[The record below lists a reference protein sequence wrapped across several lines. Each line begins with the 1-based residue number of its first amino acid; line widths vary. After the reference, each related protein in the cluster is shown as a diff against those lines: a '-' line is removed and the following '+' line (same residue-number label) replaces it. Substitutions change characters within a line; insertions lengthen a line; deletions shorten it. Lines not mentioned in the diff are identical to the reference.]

1 MKRIL
6 IVLPMYNEENSIVS
20 TLKGLIPICKDNS
33 YEILIV
39 DDGSVD
45 ASYNVS
51 KDTSQSIIPLKD
63 DPRMTMSAPS
73 VTPDKRKTETRKLVW
88 ASKTEKDKLFK
99 DFIIFMLQKFYTD
112 VEIEENVIKSIVPLI
127 CSTFSDLMNGD
138 YKQID
143 FSFLKLVFDKIC
155 LGQNIIIQFMNE
167 VDYLDSSSTKSLG
180 TINFITFMRIYF
192 EGAISKDMRD
202 QVILMK
208 RVLSTITK
216 DKIISHIQLPI
227 LYPLDFNH
235 EIIEIKNITEIKSNT
250 CPLLL
255 EVLIKQT
262 GSSIYKTVK
271 FFIKK
276 DKVLRKEMIVSCLI
290 TVLQLKLNQQADK
303 RRTDEKFG
311 MFEKIPTYQIN
322 MITTDI
328 GIIECVPNSKTLRD
342 VSKEGKDLF
351 SYVTSKVC
359 KECKNR
365 NVASIIYKECKDCN
379 KFEQICNI
387 RKRFLK
393 SLAISSCI
401 SYLLGIYDRHLD
413 NIMINN
419 KGQVFHIDFGY
430 IMDSPATNI
439 FNAPNIKMTQDM
451 INFMD
456 GIDSEYYKEFKEY
469 LVRIYDTMRLYK
481 NIIFNYYEMIGNEKF
496 LDWNTTKEK
505 LETRFMDGLKAQD
518 INIILIN
525 EVETSISYSSALTD
539 MCHDVKQRFTGFFP
553 WS

>member
-1 MKRIL
+1 
-6 IVLPMYNEENSIVS
+6 
-20 TLKGLIPICKDNS
+20 
-33 YEILIV
+33 
-39 DDGSVD
+39 
-45 ASYNVS
+45 
-51 KDTSQSIIPLKD
+51 
-63 DPRMTMSAPS
+63 
-73 VTPDKRKTETRKLVW
+73 
-88 ASKTEKDKLFK
+88 
-99 DFIIFMLQKFYTD
+99 
-112 VEIEENVIKSIVPLI
+112 
-127 CSTFSDLMNGD
+127 
-138 YKQID
+138 
-143 FSFLKLVFDKIC
+143 
-155 LGQNIIIQFMNE
+155 
-167 VDYLDSSSTKSLG
+167 
-180 TINFITFMRIYF
+180 MRIYF

-202 QVILMK
+202 RVILMK

-235 EIIEIKNITEIKSNT
+235 EIIEIKSITEIKSNT

-255 EVLIKQT
+255 EVMIKQT

-359 KECKNR
+359 KECKHR
-365 NVASIIYKECKDCN
+365 NVASVIYKECKDCN
-379 KFEQICNI
+379 KFEQVCNI

-539 MCHDVKQRFTGFFP
+539 ICHDVKQRFTGFFP